1 MASMNVALSPGASAV
16 ESGSGEQTYATVTK
30 NSERLANQDVFM
42 KLLVAQLKYQNPMN
56 PADGVEFM
64 TQLTQ
69 FSQLEQSIESRK
81 ELEAIR
87 KLLESAAAP
96 AGAGQDNSEQTEGA

>member
-1 MASMNVALSPGASAV
+1 MSIGHSQGASQA
-16 ESGSGEQTYATVTK
+16 ESGTGGGSYTTVTK

-81 ELEAIR
+81 ELETIR
-87 KLLESAAAP
+87 KLLEASAGP
-96 AGAGQDNSEQTEGA
+96 ASDAQEGSQDTGEV

>member
-1 MASMNVALSPGASAV
+1 MNVTATGTQAATDLQ
-16 ESGSGEQTYATVTK
+16 GSEITT
-30 NSERLANQDVFM
+30 NSSRLANQDVFM

-69 FSQLEQSIESRK
+69 FSQLEQTMASRQ
-81 ELEAIR
+81 ELTKIR
-87 KLLESAAAP
+87 ELLQPVETD
-96 AGAGQDNSEQTEGA
+96 GATATSGN

>member
-1 MASMNVALSPGASAV
+1 MAPMSVGLPQRAAAAETQSNGESV
-16 ESGSGEQTYATVTK
+16 ESVTK
-30 NSERLANQDVFM
+30 NSSRLANQDVFM

-69 FSQLEQSIESRK
+69 FSQLEQTMESRK
-81 ELEAIR
+81 EL
-87 KLLESAAAP
+87 
-96 AGAGQDNSEQTEGA
+96 